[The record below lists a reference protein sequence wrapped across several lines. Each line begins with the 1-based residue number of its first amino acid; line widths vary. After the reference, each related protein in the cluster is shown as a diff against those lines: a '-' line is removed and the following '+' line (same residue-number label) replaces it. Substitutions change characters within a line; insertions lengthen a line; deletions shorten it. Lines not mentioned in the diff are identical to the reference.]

1 MTYPKNNKFFRWFF
15 SRYIKVLIRRNFQ
28 AVNYNSI
35 TVAADRSVLLVANHF
50 SWWDGFILYYLNAR
64 LLKKNFHI
72 IVLKETMQKVKFFK
86 YLGAFSVNKNS
97 RTVMQTLNYAAQLL
111 NEPKNL
117 VVIFPQ
123 GKLYS
128 NFVTSVNFEKGIM
141 KVLKQADNKFQ
152 LVTAVTFVE
161 NLGFKKP
168 SVNVYLQTLPHAK
181 FENIT
186 ELNDIY
192 QQHYNAARQ
201 QQTEIV
207 L

>member
-1 MTYPKNNKFFRWFF
+1 MTYPKNNKFLRWFF
-15 SRYIKVLIRRNFQ
+15 SHYIKRLIKRNFQ
-28 AVNYNSI
+28 GINFNSI
-35 TVAADRSVLLVANHF
+35 EVDGQKSVLLLANHF
-50 SWWDGFILYYLNAR
+50 SWWDGFVLYCINDK

-201 QQTEIV
+201 QQTQIV